1 MLILVLFLSL
11 AIFLLAGVPIAIA
24 LGCSSLLALVLEGNT
39 PLIVIGQRMIA
50 ANDSFPLLA
59 VPFFMFAGAIMT
71 QGGISNRLVTFA
83 QTIVGRIRGGL
94 AMVATLAA
102 MFFAA
107 ISGSSAAT
115 TAAIGGCLITEM
127 KKRKYDDDFAAAS
140 IAAAGTTGIVIPPS
154 TPMVVYGVVT
164 NTSIGKL
171 FLGGFIPG
179 IMMGLAMMIV
189 IFFQATK
196 RGYKG
201 EPPVKVRDVFIA
213 FKDAILGLMMPIIIL
228 GGIYAGVFT
237 PTESAAVACAYGII
251 VALFVYKEVKFKD
264 LMKIFMDSVKATAL
278 TTFIL
283 NTAAVFAWI
292 LVANNIPQR
301 MAASLIALTD
311 NRHIIMLLINILL
324 LFVGTFLNATAAVSI
339 LAPILYP
346 VVVGVGMDPIAFGVI
361 MVVNLAIGCITPPVG
376 VDLFVAQSVSGVGL
390 VKIVKAVIPPM
401 IALLIVL
408 GIITT
413 FPQLIML
420 LPNLFKG

>member
-11 AIFLLAGVPIAIA
+11 AVFLLAGVPIAIA
-24 LGCSSLLALVLEGNT
+24 LGCSSLLALVIDGST
-39 PLIVIGQRMIA
+39 PLIIIGQRIIA

-59 VPFFMFAGAIMT
+59 VPFFMFAGSIMT
-71 QGGISNRLVTFA
+71 HGGISRRLVLFA

-115 TAAIGGCLITEM
+115 TAAIGGCLIPEM
-127 KKRKYDDDFAAAS
+127 KERNYDEDFSAAT

-164 NTSIGKL
+164 STSIGKL

-179 IMMGLAMMIV
+179 AMMGLAMMIV
-189 IFFQATK
+189 IYFQATK

-201 EPPVKVRDVFIA
+201 DAPVGVRKIFCA
-213 FKDAILGLMMPIIIL
+213 LKDAIWGILMPFIIL
-228 GGIYAGVFT
+228 GGIYSGVFT
-237 PTESAAVACAYGII
+237 PTESAAVACVYGLLVSI
-251 VALFVYKEVKFKD
+251 FVYKEVKINEIIGIFKD
-264 LMKIFMDSVKATAL
+264 SVRATAL

-283 NTAAVFAWI
+283 CTAGLFGWI
-292 LVANNIPQR
+292 LVANNIPQK
-301 MAASLIALTD
+301 MAISLIALTD
-311 NRHIIMLLINILL
+311 NKIIIMALINVLL
-324 LFVGTFLNATAAVSI
+324 LFVGTFLNATAAISI

-346 VVVGVGMDPIAFGVI
+346 VVIGVGIDPIAFGVI
-361 MVVNLAIGCITPPVG
+361 MTVNLAIGCITPPVG

-390 VKIVKAVIPPM
+390 VRIAKAAIPYL
-401 IALLIVL
+401 IALIIVL
-408 GIITT
+408 AIITV
-413 FPQLIML
+413 FPQIIML
-420 LPNLFKG
+420 LPNMYKG